1 VTFANPAPDAP
12 PNKSQ
17 KAKPAATEDD
27 PRRRVWAAEAIGL
40 AIIALL
46 ILVYALV
53 RYGRSIP
60 WNAR

>member
-1 VTFANPAPDAP
+1 MTSAKPVPDAP
-12 PNKSQ
+12 ESKSQ
-17 KAKPAATEDD
+17 RQTPDTAKDD
-27 PRRRVWAAEAIGL
+27 ARRRVWAAEAVGL

>member
-1 VTFANPAPDAP
+1 MSSAKPAPDVP
-12 PNKSQ
+12 QSKSQ
-17 KAKPAATEDD
+17 KNSGISKDD
-27 PRRRVWAAEAIGL
+27 PRRRARTAEAIGL

>member
-1 VTFANPAPDAP
+1 M
-12 PNKSQ
+12 SS
-17 KAKPAATEDD
+17 AKPAREPAKAKED
-27 PRRRVWAAEAIGL
+27 RSAIRNTRQVWAAEAIGL
-40 AIIALL
+40 GVIVLL

>member
-1 VTFANPAPDAP
+1 MTSANPEPNAPEAQ
-12 PNKSQ
+12 SQ
-17 KAKPAATEDD
+17 KSPPGTAKDD

>member
-1 VTFANPAPDAP
+1 MT
-12 PNKSQ
+12 SS
-17 KAKPAATEDD
+17 KPSRSEDPCNLESKDKRGVNAD

-40 AIIALL
+40 VIITLL

>member
-1 VTFANPAPDAP
+1 VTSANPAPDGP
-12 PNKSQ
+12 PDKSRET
-17 KAKPAATEDD
+17 KSVAIKDD

>member
-1 VTFANPAPDAP
+1 MN
-12 PNKSQ
+12 S
-17 KAKPAATEDD
+17 AKPSRSEPQPKQNSAGAPATKAD

-40 AIIALL
+40 VIITLL
-46 ILVYALV
+46 ILMYALV

>member
-1 VTFANPAPDAP
+1 MN
-12 PNKSQ
+12 S
-17 KAKPAATEDD
+17 AKPSRSEPQAKPHSEDTRTAKAD

-40 AIIALL
+40 VIITLL
-46 ILVYALV
+46 ILVYALL

>member
-1 VTFANPAPDAP
+1 MTYANPAPDAP
-12 PNKSQ
+12 ETKSQ
-17 KAKPAATEDD
+17 KTPSGTAKDD

>member
-1 VTFANPAPDAP
+1 MN
-12 PNKSQ
+12 S
-17 KAKPAATEDD
+17 AKPSRNEPEAERPEDRGTTKTD

-40 AIIALL
+40 VIVTLL

>member
-1 VTFANPAPDAP
+1 MTSSKPSRSEEPSNLEAKNVRPANA
-12 PNKSQ
+12 
-17 KAKPAATEDD
+17 D

-40 AIIALL
+40 VIITLL